1 MARAFD
7 PLASARKL
15 RESGAEESL
24 ANATVEVVQDA
35 TSELVTRDVL
45 RAEIAGLRGE
55 LYRTFWVFGV
65 SIVGINLTALGIA
78 TGVIVALE

>member
-1 MARAFD
+1 MSRAFD

-55 LYRTFWVFGV
+55 LYR
-65 SIVGINLTALGIA
+65 ALWIQG
-78 TGVIVALE
+78 GVIITVIAALLAIAEAVGR